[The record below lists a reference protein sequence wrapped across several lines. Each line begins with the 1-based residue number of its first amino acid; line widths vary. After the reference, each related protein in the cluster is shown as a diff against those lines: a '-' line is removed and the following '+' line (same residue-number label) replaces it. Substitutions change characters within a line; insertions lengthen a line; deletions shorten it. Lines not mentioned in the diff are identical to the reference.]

1 MDCQVAK
8 NVTSYS
14 DPELSNVEMV
24 DLEASLT
31 RHSHFFGSTRCRLS
45 APVIL
50 LDDAASPMLTV
61 LDGSSTERIDG
72 VARGG
77 EGEGRESGGSE
88 VGSGGGGG
96 GGIR

>member
-1 MDCQVAK
+1 MECQVATK
-8 NVTSYS
+8 VNSYS
-14 DPELSNVEMV
+14 DPELSNSEMV

-31 RHSHFFGSTRCRLS
+31 RHSHFFESTRCRLS

-50 LDDAASPMLTV
+50 VDDAASPMLTA

-72 VARGG
+72 APGVR
-77 EGEGRESGGSE
+77 ESEGREDGGSE